1 MSEGFRKGFATSCR
15 AGSGAG
21 LRRVF
26 LLVALGGATL
36 GAACP
41 QTAAA
46 DALRA
51 GRAAAASRN
60 YVRAA
65 EIFLPL
71 AAAGSAQ
78 AQAYL
83 GYMYARGQGVP
94 QNFIVAAAWYRCSA
108 NQGFAN
114 AQYELGLMYDKGHG
128 VPQDYILA
136 YVWLNLAVAG
146 AGPERD
152 QWVRVRDAVLSK
164 LTLLERQTAQLL
176 AFTQPPAQPCLP
188 IQTGL

>member
-1 MSEGFRKGFATSCR
+1 MSVARMLFCA
-15 AGSGAG
+15 
-21 LRRVF
+21 
-26 LLVALGGATL
+26 LVALAVSLAGAPGVFAQSL
-36 GAACP
+36 
-41 QTAAA
+41 Q
-46 DALRA
+46 A
-51 GRAAAASRN
+51 GMNAAAARN

-71 AAAGSAQ
+71 AAAGDAR

-83 GYMYARGQGVP
+83 GFMYQRGQGVP
-94 QNFIVAAAWYRCSA
+94 QNYVVSAAWYRCSA

-114 AQYELGLMYDKGHG
+114 AQYQLGLMYDKGQG
-128 VPQDYILA
+128 VPQDYIMA

-146 AGPERD
+146 AGPERE

-176 AFTQPPAQPCLP
+176 AFSQPPRQPCLP